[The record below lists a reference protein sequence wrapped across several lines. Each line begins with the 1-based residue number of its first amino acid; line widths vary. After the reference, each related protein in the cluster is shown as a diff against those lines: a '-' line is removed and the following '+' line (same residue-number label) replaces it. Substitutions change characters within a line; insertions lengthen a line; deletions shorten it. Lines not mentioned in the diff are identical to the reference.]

1 MTSRISGQIESRT
14 YPTNVD
20 GGGFS
25 SAEYARRYERVAQ
38 LMRDRDLSAILF
50 YGARGGGDIHYLSNW
65 VPSMESFLLWPLES
79 EPTLFVQ
86 LFNHVPQARQMS
98 VVKDVRFGGS
108 NDRGA
113 VDSSGELLAA
123 VRDKGLANSRI
134 GVSGAVPYRTYDRLR
149 SELGGAELVDV
160 SADLRN
166 IRTIRSEEEF
176 ERIARAASLSDR
188 AIQALAESAA
198 PGMTELDLGRI
209 VDDAQAYE
217 GGYTT
222 LRHMVSTPMAN
233 PNACVPAKY
242 LTDRRL
248 EKGDFFVV
256 ELSAGW
262 GGYSGQVLRTFTVAA
277 EPTAQIQEMHEVTL
291 RAYEAARATIRDG
304 AVIDDLLD
312 AVNLIDEAGF
322 SICDDLLHGANQFA
336 PILRTWQTSHGV
348 PRGMTFREGMAVVL
362 QPNVIT
368 KDGSTGVQYGQMLRV
383 TRDGVEDLHHALD
396 GLIVCGGA

>member
-1 MTSRISGQIESRT
+1 
-14 YPTNVD
+14 
-20 GGGFS
+20 
-25 SAEYARRYERVAQ
+25 
-38 LMRDRDLSAILF
+38 MRDRGLSVILF

-65 VPSMESFLLWPLES
+65 VPSMESFLVWPLEG

-98 VVKDVRFGGS
+98 VVDDVRFGGS

-123 VRDKGLANSRI
+123 IRDKGLANTRI

-149 SELGGAELVDV
+149 TELGGAELVDV
-160 SADLRN
+160 SGDLRN

-209 VDDAQAYE
+209 VDDAQTHE

-242 LTDRRL
+242 LTDRKL
-248 EKGDFFVV
+248 EKGDVFVV

-277 EPTAQIQEMHEVTL
+277 EPTAQIHELHEVTL
-291 RAYEAARATIRDG
+291 RAYAAARATIRDG

-312 AVNLIDEAGF
+312 AVNLIDDAGF

-348 PRGMTFREGMAVVL
+348 PRGMKFREGMAVVL

-368 KDGSTGVQYGQMLRV
+368 KDASVGVQYGQMLRV
-383 TRDGVEDLHHALD
+383 TRDGVEDLHHPLD
-396 GLIVCGGA
+396 GLIVCRTA